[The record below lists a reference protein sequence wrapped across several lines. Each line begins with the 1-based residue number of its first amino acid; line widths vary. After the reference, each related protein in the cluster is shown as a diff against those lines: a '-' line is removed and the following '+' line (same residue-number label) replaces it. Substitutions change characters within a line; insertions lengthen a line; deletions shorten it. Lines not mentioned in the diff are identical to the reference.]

1 VWGYREGKVREGGR
15 TFHEELGEGNEA
27 EDVRIEH
34 CINVLVLDIT
44 DAVSAMGAASI
55 VDCHDV
61 TYE

>member
-1 VWGYREGKVREGGR
+1 LGK
-15 TFHEELGEGNEA
+15 GNEA

-34 CINVLVLDIT
+34 RIDVLVLDIT